1 MHYTFRHYLRH
12 FPLRYYLSGGLF
24 ATPEQVGVFFL
35 SSKACSVLLTQRQR
49 VVAFEE
55 NIGDLPDAPPMLSR
69 PDPGTATVRS
79 FTSKLL
85 SRNRLRGKTELLL
98 LPDCTVNDLYFNVHL
113 VPNLRESS
121 VEGILESLAEE
132 PRQVIGAWD
141 EDRPF
146 RWAVLDAMLKPIA
159 GQLEG
164 KHSQI
169 VILGIPADYCA
180 ECELWT
186 ERQDAAL
193 LAIVPVPVAC
203 LAWFL
208 KRVPTQERTAFLLLS
223 LTSSLAL
230 AVIQDRKII
239 LFRQYEEDV
248 DSVNQELATLA
259 RQLSPDKEPY
269 VCIWSWSP
277 EEDPVYSEIQG
288 LQLTGSFLQQ
298 IEGGDIVIQRQ
309 RAPNTSTRSPV
320 ALLSR
325 WLAQEFK

>member
-12 FPLRYYLSGGLF
+12 FPFRYYLSGGLF

-35 SSKACSVLLTQRQR
+35 SSKACSVLLTRRRR

-55 NIGDLPDAPPMLSR
+55 NIGDLPDAPPILSR
-69 PDPGTATVRS
+69 SDSGTAGVRS

-85 SRNRLRGKTELLL
+85 TRNRLRGKTELLL

-113 VPNLRESS
+113 VPNLREST

-146 RWAVLDAMLKPIA
+146 RWAVLDATLKPIA
-159 GQLEG
+159 GHLEG

-169 VILGIPADYCA
+169 IILGMPADYCA

-239 LFRQYEEDV
+239 LFRQYEEDAE
-248 DSVNQELATLA
+248 SVKQELATLA
-259 RQLSPDKEPY
+259 KQLSPEKEPY
-269 VCIWSWSP
+269 VCVWSWSS
-277 EEDPVYSEIQG
+277 EEDPAYSEIQG
-288 LQLTGSFLQQ
+288 FQLTGPFLQQ
-298 IEGGDIVIQRQ
+298 IEGGDIIIQRQ
-309 RAPNTSTRSPV
+309 RAPNTATGSPV

>member
-1 MHYTFRHYLRH
+1 MHYSFRHYLRH

-24 ATPEQVGVFFL
+24 TTPEQIGVFFL
-35 SSKACSVLLTQRQR
+35 SSKTCSVLLTRRQR

-55 NIGDLPDAPPMLSR
+55 NIGDLPDAPPIPDKS
-69 PDPGTATVRS
+69 DPGTVGVRS

-85 SRNRLRGKTELLL
+85 ARSRLRGKAELLL
-98 LPDCTVNDLYFNVHL
+98 LPDCTVSDLYCNVHL
-113 VPNLRESS
+113 VPNLREST

-146 RWAVLDAMLKPIA
+146 RWAVLDATLKPIA
-159 GQLEG
+159 GPLEG

-169 VILGIPADYCA
+169 IILGMPADYCA

-186 ERQDAAL
+186 ERQDGAL

-208 KRVPTQERTAFLLLS
+208 KRIPTQERTAFLLLS

-230 AVIQDRKII
+230 AAIQDRKII
-239 LFRQYEEDV
+239 LFRQYEEDTE
-248 DSVNQELATLA
+248 SVSQELAKLA
-259 RQLSPDKEPY
+259 KQLSPEKEPY
-269 VCIWSWSP
+269 VCVWSWSS
-277 EEDPVYSEIQG
+277 EEDPVHSGING
-288 LQLTGSFLQQ
+288 FQLTGPVLQQ
-298 IEGGDIVIQRQ
+298 IEGGDIIIQRQ
-309 RAPNTSTRSPV
+309 RAPSTATRSPI

-325 WLAQEFK
+325 WLAQELK

>member
-24 ATPEQVGVFFL
+24 ATPDQVGVVFL
-35 SSKACSVLLTQRQR
+35 SSKTCSVLLTRRRR

-55 NIGDLPDAPPMLSR
+55 NIGDLPDAPPILGR
-69 PDPGTATVRS
+69 LDPGTAGVRS
-79 FTSKLL
+79 FMSKL
-85 SRNRLRGKTELLL
+85 SARNRLRGKTELLL

-113 VPNLRESS
+113 VPNLREST

-146 RWAVLDAMLKPIA
+146 RWAVLDATLRPIT
-159 GQLEG
+159 GHLEG

-169 VILGIPADYCA
+169 IILGMPADYCA

-203 LAWFL
+203 LSWFL
-208 KRVPTQERTAFLLLS
+208 KRVPTQERTAFLFLS

-230 AVIQDRKII
+230 AVIQDRRVI

-248 DSVNQELATLA
+248 ESVNHELATLA
-259 RQLSPDKEPY
+259 KQLSPDKEPY
-269 VCIWSWSP
+269 VCVWSSSS
-277 EEDPVYSEIQG
+277 EEDPVYAEVQG
-288 LQLTGSFLQQ
+288 FQLTGPVLQQ

-309 RAPNTSTRSPV
+309 RTPNLTTRSPV

>member
-1 MHYTFRHYLRH
+1 MHYSFRHYLRH

-24 ATPEQVGVFFL
+24 APPEQVGVFFL
-35 SSKACSVLLTQRQR
+35 SSRTCSVLLTRRQR

-55 NIGDLPDAPPMLSR
+55 NVGALPDAPPVPGRS
-69 PDPGTATVRS
+69 DPGTPGVRS

-85 SRNRLRGKTELLL
+85 ARNRLRGKAELLL
-98 LPDCTVNDLYFNVHL
+98 LPDCTVSDLYCNVHL
-113 VPNLRESS
+113 VPNLREST

-146 RWAVLDAMLKPIA
+146 RWAVLDATLRPIA
-159 GQLEG
+159 GHLEG

-169 VILGIPADYCA
+169 IILGMPADYCA

-230 AVIQDRKII
+230 AVIQDRKMI

-248 DSVNQELATLA
+248 ESANQELATLA
-259 RQLSPDKEPY
+259 KQLSPEKEPY
-269 VCIWSWSP
+269 VCVWSWSS
-277 EEDPVYSEIQG
+277 EEDPGYSEIRG
-288 LQLTGSFLQQ
+288 FQLTGPVLQQ

-309 RAPNTSTRSPV
+309 RAPSIATRSPI

>member
-1 MHYTFRHYLRH
+1 
-12 FPLRYYLSGGLF
+12 
-24 ATPEQVGVFFL
+24 
-35 SSKACSVLLTQRQR
+35 VLLTRRQR

-55 NIGDLPDAPPMLSR
+55 NIGKLPDAPPVPNKS
-69 PDPGTATVRS
+69 DPSVAGVRS

-85 SRNRLRGKTELLL
+85 ARNRLRGKSELVLL
-98 LPDCTVNDLYFNVHL
+98 ADCTVNDLYCNVHL
-113 VPNLRESS
+113 VPNLREST

-141 EDRPF
+141 EVRPF
-146 RWAVLDAMLKPIA
+146 RWAVLDATLKPVT
-159 GQLEG
+159 GHLEG

-169 VILGIPADYCA
+169 IILGMPADYCVD
-180 ECELWT
+180 CELWT

-208 KRVPTQERTAFLLLS
+208 KRIPTQERTAFLLLS

-239 LFRQYEEDV
+239 LFRQYEEDLE
-248 DSVNQELATLA
+248 SVRRELALLA
-259 RQLSPDKEPY
+259 KQLSPDKDPY
-269 VCIWSWSP
+269 VCVWSWSSD
-277 EEDPVYSEIQG
+277 EDPVYSEVQG
-288 LQLTGSFLQQ
+288 LQLTGSILQQ
-298 IEGGDIVIQRQ
+298 IEGGDITIQRQ
-309 RAPNTSTRSPV
+309 RAPSATTRSPV

>member
-1 MHYTFRHYLRH
+1 
-12 FPLRYYLSGGLF
+12 
-24 ATPEQVGVFFL
+24 
-35 SSKACSVLLTQRQR
+35 VLLTRRQR

-55 NIGDLPDAPPMLSR
+55 NIGELPDAPPVPNKS
-69 PDPGTATVRS
+69 DPSVAGVRS

-85 SRNRLRGKTELLL
+85 ARNRLRGKSELVLL
-98 LPDCTVNDLYFNVHL
+98 ADCTVSDLYCNVHL
-113 VPNLRESS
+113 VPNLREST

-141 EDRPF
+141 EVRPF
-146 RWAVLDAMLKPIA
+146 RWAVLDATLKPVT
-159 GQLEG
+159 GHLEG

-169 VILGIPADYCA
+169 IILGMPADYCVD
-180 ECELWT
+180 CELWT

-208 KRVPTQERTAFLLLS
+208 KRIPTQERTAFLLLS

-248 DSVNQELATLA
+248 ESVRQELAILA
-259 RQLSPDKEPY
+259 KQLSPDKHPY
-269 VCIWSWSP
+269 VCVWSWSSD
-277 EEDPVYSEIQG
+277 EDPVYSEVQG
-288 LQLTGSFLQQ
+288 LQLTGSILQQ
-298 IEGGDIVIQRQ
+298 IEGGDITIQRQ
-309 RAPNTSTRSPV
+309 RAPSATTRSPV

>member
-1 MHYTFRHYLRH
+1 MNYSFRHYLRH
-12 FPLRYYLSGGLF
+12 FPLRYYLSGDCLRCMRQWGF
-24 ATPEQVGVFFL
+24 FFL
-35 SSKACSVLLTQRQR
+35 SPKTSSVLLARRQR

-55 NIGDLPDAPPMLSR
+55 NIGDLPDAPPVPSK
-69 PDPGTATVRS
+69 PEPSTTGVRT

-85 SRNRLRGKTELLL
+85 ARNRLRGKAELVL
-98 LPDCTVNDLYFNVHL
+98 LPDCTVSDLYCNVHL
-113 VPNLRESS
+113 VPNLREST

-132 PRQVIGAWD
+132 PRQVIGVWD
-141 EDRPF
+141 EDRLF
-146 RWAVLDAMLKPIA
+146 RWAVLDAMLKPVT
-159 GQLEG
+159 GHLQG

-169 VILGIPADYCA
+169 IILGMPADYCA
-180 ECELWT
+180 DCELWT

-230 AVIQDRKII
+230 AVIQDRKIM

-248 DSVNQELATLA
+248 ESVRHELAQLA
-259 RQLSPDKEPY
+259 KQLSPDKDPY
-269 VCIWSWSP
+269 VCVWSLSSD
-277 EEDPVYSEIQG
+277 EDPVYSEIQG
-288 LQLTGSFLQQ
+288 FQLTGSVLQQ
-298 IEGGDIVIQRQ
+298 IEGGDITIKRQ
-309 RAPNTSTRSPV
+309 RAPSVAILSSV

>member
-1 MHYTFRHYLRH
+1 
-12 FPLRYYLSGGLF
+12 
-24 ATPEQVGVFFL
+24 
-35 SSKACSVLLTQRQR
+35 VLLTRRQR

-55 NIGDLPDAPPMLSR
+55 NIGDLPDAPPVPSKS
-69 PDPGTATVRS
+69 DPRTAGVRS

-85 SRNRLRGKTELLL
+85 ARNRLRGRAELLL
-98 LPDCTVNDLYFNVHL
+98 LPDCTVSDLYCNVHL
-113 VPNLRESS
+113 VPNLREPT

-146 RWAVLDAMLKPIA
+146 RWAVLDATLRPIA
-159 GQLEG
+159 GHLEG

-169 VILGIPADYCA
+169 IILGMPADYCA

-239 LFRQYEEDV
+239 LFRQ
-248 DSVNQELATLA
+248 
-259 RQLSPDKEPY
+259 
-269 VCIWSWSP
+269 
-277 EEDPVYSEIQG
+277 
-288 LQLTGSFLQQ
+288 
-298 IEGGDIVIQRQ
+298 
-309 RAPNTSTRSPV
+309 
-320 ALLSR
+320 
-325 WLAQEFK
+325 

>member
-1 MHYTFRHYLRH
+1 MNYSFRHYLRH

-24 ATPEQVGVFFL
+24 TTSEQVGVFFL
-35 SSKACSVLLTQRQR
+35 SPKTSSVLLARRQR

-55 NIGDLPDAPPMLSR
+55 NIGDLPVGS
-69 PDPGTATVRS
+69 PGPKKPGPSSTGVRAI
-79 FTSKLL
+79 TSKALA
-85 SRNRLRGKTELLL
+85 RNRFRGKGEVVL
-98 LPDCTVNDLYFNVHL
+98 LPDLPVRDLYCNLHL
-113 VPNLRESS
+113 VPNPREST

-146 RWAVLDAMLKPIA
+146 RWAVLDALLKPVT
-159 GQLEG
+159 GHLEG

-169 VILGIPADYCA
+169 IILGMPADYCA
-180 ECELWT
+180 DCEVWT

-230 AVIQDRKII
+230 AVIQDRKIM

-248 DSVNQELATLA
+248 ESVRHELAQLA
-259 RQLSPDKEPY
+259 KQLSPDKDPY
-269 VCIWSWSP
+269 VCVWSWSSD
-277 EEDPVYSEIQG
+277 EDPVYSEIQG
-288 LQLTGSFLQQ
+288 FQLTGSVLQQ
-298 IEGGDIVIQRQ
+298 IEGGDITIQRQ
-309 RAPNTSTRSPV
+309 RAPSVAIRSSV

>member
-1 MHYTFRHYLRH
+1 
-12 FPLRYYLSGGLF
+12 
-24 ATPEQVGVFFL
+24 
-35 SSKACSVLLTQRQR
+35 VLLTRRQR

-55 NIGDLPDAPPMLSR
+55 NIGELPDAPPVPNKS
-69 PDPGTATVRS
+69 DPSVAGVRS

-85 SRNRLRGKTELLL
+85 ARNRLRGKSELVLL
-98 LPDCTVNDLYFNVHL
+98 ADCTVSDLYCNVHL
-113 VPNLRESS
+113 VPNLREST

-141 EDRPF
+141 EVRPF
-146 RWAVLDAMLKPIA
+146 RWAVLDATLKPVT
-159 GQLEG
+159 GHLEG

-169 VILGIPADYCA
+169 IILGMPADYCVD
-180 ECELWT
+180 CELWT

-208 KRVPTQERTAFLLLS
+208 KRIPTQERTAFLLLS

-239 LFRQYEEDV
+239 LFRQYEEDLE
-248 DSVNQELATLA
+248 SVRRELALLA
-259 RQLSPDKEPY
+259 KQLSPDKAPY
-269 VCIWSWSP
+269 VCVWSWSSD
-277 EEDPVYSEIQG
+277 EDPVYSEVQG
-288 LQLTGSFLQQ
+288 LQLTGSILQQ
-298 IEGGDIVIQRQ
+298 IEGGDITIQRQ
-309 RAPNTSTRSPV
+309 RAPSATTRSPV